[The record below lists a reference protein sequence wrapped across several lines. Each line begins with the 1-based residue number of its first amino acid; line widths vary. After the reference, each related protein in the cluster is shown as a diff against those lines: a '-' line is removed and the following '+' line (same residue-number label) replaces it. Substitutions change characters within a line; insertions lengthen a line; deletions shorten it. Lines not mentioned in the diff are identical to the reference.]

1 LGNKTPVKKLINRSE
16 KTLKSKIMDEQ
27 IQKELQEL
35 TNLETAGGID
45 DIQQSRLTVLKMLDE
60 AEKTAI
66 QKSKDLESA
75 LAQKEHF
82 RTKSE
87 ELEKKHAEE
96 IVKIKKD
103 TSKATLDVG
112 DYIDISASL
121 EGLDQ
126 KEKEKL
132 AYEHKITGKPL
143 SELRKDEDYILW
155 QGAHREKVDKEK
167 ALAPNTNQ
175 GEVTKPKTMDEEF
188 ASAKTQEDKEKVLN
202 KYGLNP
208 LNPRKD
214 YHTL

>member
-1 LGNKTPVKKLINRSE
+1 MEE
-16 KTLKSKIMDEQ
+16 K
-27 IQKELQEL
+27 IQNEFQELQ
-35 TNLETAGGID
+35 NLETAGTID
-45 DIQQSRLTVLKMLDE
+45 DAQQSRLSALKMVDE

-87 ELEKKHAEE
+87 ELEKRHAEE
-96 IVKIKKD
+96 IEKVKKD

-132 AYEHKITGKPL
+132 AYEHKITGKSL

-155 QGAHREKVDKEK
+155 QGAHREKVEKEK
-167 ALAPNTNQ
+167 SLIPNTNQ
-175 GEVTKPKTMDEEF
+175 GEVDKKLSIVDEF
-188 ASAKTQEDKEKVLN
+188 KSAKTQEDKEKLLN
-202 KYGLNP
+202 KYGWNP
-208 LNPRKD
+208 LNPRRD
-214 YHTL
+214 FTSL